1 MPAKVIIPE
10 SGGRMAAP
18 DMNMACSYFPHMEKA
33 VTHMTYLPPLFL
45 GAHRAKSFLLIV
57 FLALHS
63 GQVSANGPD
72 GFVSESPLRRVEY
85 WQLRAEAI
93 DAALQDRAA
102 LSAVKLVFLG
112 DSITDFWQLGEN
124 PWVRGQKFGQDSW
137 RPAFVE
143 GLPEN
148 RALNMG
154 ISGDRTEHVLFRI
167 QPKAEGGRGQLDAPE
182 LNPEFIVLM
191 IGINNTWAQEDPVVD
206 SVFAGIVSVLDAV
219 HARKPKARIILQS
232 LLPTN
237 DAERNRNVVVPV
249 NARVK
254 DLAASQPHAGYT
266 VFLDLY
272 PKFTDADGG
281 QNAALFVTDGVHPN
295 DAGYR
300 TWGASLLPFLR
311 SQRHPY

>member
-1 MPAKVIIPE
+1 MKPRHASNSLFSLPMLRILAFIAIAISAPVPAV
-10 SGGRMAAP
+10 
-18 DMNMACSYFPHMEKA
+18 EK
-33 VTHMTYLPPLFL
+33 T
-45 GAHRAKSFLLIV
+45 
-57 FLALHS
+57 
-63 GQVSANGPD
+63 

-85 WQLRAEAI
+85 WQLRSEAI
-93 DAALQDRAA
+93 NAELENRTALP
-102 LSAVKLVFLG
+102 AVKLVFLG

-124 PWVRGQKFGQDSW
+124 PWVRGQQFGHDSW

-154 ISGDRTEHVLFRI
+154 ISGDRTEHVLYRI
-167 QPKAEGGRGQLDAPE
+167 QPKSEGGMGQLDAPE
-182 LNPEFIVLM
+182 LDPEFIVLM
-191 IGINNTWAQEDPVVD
+191 IGVNNTWAQEDPVVE

-237 DAERNRNVVVPV
+237 DAARNRDVVVPV
-249 NARVK
+249 NARIK
-254 DLAASQPHAGYT
+254 NLAARQPHAGYT

-272 PKFTDADGG
+272 PLFTDPAGN
-281 QNAALFVTDGVHPN
+281 QKAAFFVTDGVHPN

-300 TWGASLLPFLR
+300 AWSTRLLPFLKQ
-311 SQRHPY
+311 QRDR

>member
-1 MPAKVIIPE
+1 MKASSASNSLFRWPILQALAFIAIAC
-10 SGGRMAAP
+10 AA
-18 DMNMACSYFPHMEKA
+18 
-33 VTHMTYLPPLFL
+33 
-45 GAHRAKSFLLIV
+45 
-57 FLALHS
+57 
-63 GQVSANGPD
+63 QVSAAGKP

-85 WQLRAEAI
+85 WQLRSEAI
-93 DAALQDRAA
+93 NTALENRKA
-102 LSAVKLVFLG
+102 LPAVKLVFLG

-124 PWVRGQKFGQDSW
+124 PWVRGQKFGVDSW
-137 RPAFVE
+137 QPAFVN

-154 ISGDRTEHVLFRI
+154 ISGDRTEHVLYRI
-167 QPKAEGGRGQLDAPE
+167 QPKAEGGMGQLDAPE
-182 LNPEFIVLM
+182 LDPEFIVLM
-191 IGINNTWAQEDPVVD
+191 IGVNNTWAQEDPVVE
-206 SVFAGIVSVLDAV
+206 SVFTGITSVLEAV

-249 NARVK
+249 NTRIK
-254 DLAASQPHAGYT
+254 DLAARQPHAGYT

-272 PKFTDADGG
+272 PHFTAAQGG

-300 TWGASLLPFLR
+300 VWSGQLLPFLR
-311 SQRHPY
+311 RQREAAGGAHPEK

>member
-1 MPAKVIIPE
+1 MQPYPMSNPFFRLPMLRILAFIALAFTGTVPAAGNP
-10 SGGRMAAP
+10 
-18 DMNMACSYFPHMEKA
+18 
-33 VTHMTYLPPLFL
+33 
-45 GAHRAKSFLLIV
+45 
-57 FLALHS
+57 
-63 GQVSANGPD
+63 

-85 WQLRAEAI
+85 WQLRSEAI
-93 DAALQDRAA
+93 NAELANREALP
-102 LSAVKLVFLG
+102 AVKLVFLG

-124 PWVRGQKFGQDSW
+124 PWVRGQKFGIDSW
-137 RPAFVE
+137 QPAFVN

-154 ISGDRTEHVLFRI
+154 ISGDRTEHVLYRI
-167 QPKAEGGRGQLDAPE
+167 QPKAEGGMGQLDAPE
-182 LNPEFIVLM
+182 LHPEFIVLM
-191 IGINNTWAQEDPVVD
+191 IGVNNTWAQEDPVVE
-206 SVFAGIVSVLDAV
+206 SVSAGISSVLDAV

-249 NARVK
+249 NARIK
-254 DLAASQPHAGYT
+254 DLATRQPHAGYT

-272 PKFTDADGG
+272 PHFTDAKGG

-300 TWGASLLPFLR
+300 VWSAELLPFIDN
-311 SQRHPY
+311 QRNR